1 MHFRLAYL
9 RVLPGLLAALLLG
22 GCQLLSDQRTFQV
35 RDSAQ
40 LMLPT
45 APGSMLPAVPVA
57 STAAHTFAANH
68 TSPDYVQD
76 VTLDRLTLTLAE
88 PAGRTFDFLKSIRV
102 YISADAA
109 GASKTLLT
117 ALNPV
122 PAGQTVLALPPMGNK
137 YDVYLKGSTYY
148 LFVEAK
154 STQPVTL
161 QADVRFNVHARPA
174 R

>member
-1 MHFRLAYL
+1 MRFYLTYL

-22 GCQLLSDQRTFQV
+22 GCRLLSDQRTFQV
-35 RDSAQ
+35 RDSTQ
-40 LMLPT
+40 LVLPT
-45 APGSMLPAVPVA
+45 APGGVLPAVPVA
-57 STAAHTFAANH
+57 STAARTFAANH
-68 TSPDYVQD
+68 TSSDYVQD
-76 VTLDRLTLTLAE
+76 VTLDRLTLTVTK
-88 PAGRTFDFLKSIRV
+88 PAGRNFDFLKSIRV
-102 YISADAA
+102 YISADSA

-117 ALNPV
+117 ALSPV
-122 PAGQTVLALPPMGNK
+122 PAGQTVLALPPVGNK

-161 QADVRFNVHARPA
+161 QADVRFNVRARPA